1 MHIAHFTNTYYPSI
15 SGVVRSVS
23 AFRQALTE
31 LGHNVFIFTQDA
43 DIEDTE
49 PFIFRYLSLQLG
61 LPNEFPATIPISP
74 FMDRVIP
81 ILKPQ
86 VIHAHHPIVLG
97 QVAANKAEEME
108 LPLVFT
114 VHTRYRDYS
123 HYFPVA
129 QETVQE
135 MVRDAIDRWMND
147 YLKRCEHVIVPSES
161 MRAVI
166 EEFYE
171 FSAPITVVAT
181 GIDLRPF
188 VTANGNG
195 IRKERGWENDFVIIS
210 VGRLTPEKGWPTLL
224 KGAAIAMQSIPRSRL
239 ALVGEGFQKK
249 KLQKLTR
256 ELGIAEKVDFLGKIP
271 FDQVANY
278 LKAANLFAFASDTET
293 QGLVTVE
300 AMAAGL
306 PVVAV
311 DAIGTRDVV
320 EDEVDGL
327 LTENDAEAMAAGL
340 LRMVSSR
347 ETLERFRAASLRKA
361 QSMDLMKQARRLVSV
376 YDEAIASKKAKLS
389 AKKSD

>member
-1 MHIAHFTNTYYPSI
+1 
-15 SGVVRSVS
+15 
-23 AFRQALTE
+23 
-31 LGHNVFIFTQDA
+31 
-43 DIEDTE
+43 
-49 PFIFRYLSLQLG
+49 
-61 LPNEFPATIPISP
+61 
-74 FMDRVIP
+74 
-81 ILKPQ
+81 
-86 VIHAHHPIVLG
+86 
-97 QVAANKAEEME
+97 
-108 LPLVFT
+108 
-114 VHTRYRDYS
+114 
-123 HYFPVA
+123 
-129 QETVQE
+129 

-239 ALVGEGFQKK
+239 ALVGEGFEKK

-256 ELGIAEKVDFLGKIP
+256 ELGIAEKVDFLGKVP

-327 LTENDAEAMAAGL
+327 LTENNAEAMAAGL

-376 YDEAIASKKAKLS
+376 YDEAIASKKANLS
-389 AKKSD
+389 AKKK